1 MKMLVLREG
10 GWGVL
15 KFRVCVCVCVCVC
28 VFGGIKEIGEVK

>member
-15 KFRVCVCVCVCVC
+15 KFRVCVCVCVCVR
-28 VFGGIKEIGEVK
+28 GH

>member
-15 KFRVCVCVCVCVC
+15 KFRVCVCVCV
-28 VFGGIKEIGEVK
+28 FGGIKEIGEVK

>member
-15 KFRVCVCVCVCVC
+15 KFRVCVCVCVCV
-28 VFGGIKEIGEVK
+28 FGGIKEIGEVK